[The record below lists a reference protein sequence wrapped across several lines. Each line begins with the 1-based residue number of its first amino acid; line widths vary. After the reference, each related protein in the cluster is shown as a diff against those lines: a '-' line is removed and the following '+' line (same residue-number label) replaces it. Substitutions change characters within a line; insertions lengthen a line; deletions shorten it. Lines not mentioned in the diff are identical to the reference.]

1 MFLFCLRKALSL
13 SYWVRYPVEHKPGM
27 ELPFATSMRNPKI
40 IWITGASSGIGAALA
55 HHWAGDG
62 IQLVLSGRNL
72 KQLEFVAEKCR
83 TKGAATRIIAFD
95 LTEKEEVAKAVMT
108 IQTDFP
114 RLDILVNNGGISQR
128 SLLIETPADVA
139 RRIMEVD
146 FWSHAELTRQI
157 LPFMLQTGGGHIV
170 VISSLT
176 GLFGFPMRSAYAA
189 AKHAL
194 HGFFETL
201 RLEHFRDH
209 IRVTMVCP
217 GMIRTN
223 ISIHAL
229 TASGEEHGL
238 MDKGQANGLPAE
250 KCAAIIANA
259 VRNNRKEV
267 IIGKKDV
274 IMPYLKRY
282 VPWLFY
288 KIAQRIDPLGGY

>member
-1 MFLFCLRKALSL
+1 M
-13 SYWVRYPVEHKPGM
+13 GIQ
-27 ELPFATSMRNPKI
+27 KI

-55 HHWAGDG
+55 LQWATRG
-62 IQLVLSGRNL
+62 IQLVLSGRNQE
-72 KQLEFVAEKCR
+72 QLEIVAEKCR
-83 TKGAATRIIAFD
+83 NRGAAARILAFD
-95 LTEKEEVAKAVMT
+95 LSNAEEVSSAVVT
-108 IQTDFP
+108 FQNQYS

-128 SLLIETPADVA
+128 SLLIDTPVEVA
-139 RRIMEVD
+139 RKIMEVD

-157 LPFMLQTGGGHIV
+157 LPFMVKTGGGNLV

-176 GLFGFPMRSAYAA
+176 GLFGFPMRSAYSA

-201 RLEHFRDH
+201 RLEHFKDH
-209 IRVTMVCP
+209 IYVTMVCP

-223 ISIHAL
+223 ISLHAL
-229 TASGEEHGL
+229 TASGNEHGL
-238 MDKGQANGLPAE
+238 MDKGQENGVTPE
-250 KCAAIIANA
+250 RCAKIIAKA
-259 VRNNRKEV
+259 VQKNRKEV

-288 KIAQRIDPLGGY
+288 KIAQRIDPLGDY

>member
-1 MFLFCLRKALSL
+1 MAKS
-13 SYWVRYPVEHKPGM
+13 
-27 ELPFATSMRNPKI
+27 KI

-55 HHWAGDG
+55 LHWASAG
-62 IQLVLSGRNL
+62 IQLVLSGRNRE
-72 KQLEFVAEKCR
+72 QLEMVAEKCQD
-83 TKGAATRIIAFD
+83 KGAATRIIVFD
-95 LTEKEEVAKAVMT
+95 LTVPEEVADAVVSF
-108 IQTDFP
+108 QTEYP

-128 SLLIETPADVA
+128 SMLIDTPVEVA

-146 FWSHAELTRQI
+146 FWGHVELTRQL
-157 LPFMLQTGGGHIV
+157 LPFMMKTGGCNLV

-176 GLFGFPMRSAYAA
+176 GLFGFPMRSAYSA

-201 RLEHFRDH
+201 RLEHFKDH
-209 IRVTMVCP
+209 IYVTMVCP

-223 ISIHAL
+223 ISLHAL
-229 TASGEEHGL
+229 TASGSEHGL
-238 MDKGQANGLPAE
+238 MDKGQENGVSAE
-250 KCAAIIANA
+250 KCAEIIAKA
-259 VRNNRKEV
+259 VQKNRNEV

-288 KIAQRIDPLGGY
+288 KIAHRIDPLGDY